1 VSRAVLIGAAL
12 MIAACSGSDSEA
24 PAKDSSPT
32 SPGGSSSSGS
42 TSSSSGSTSSSGGS
56 SGGGSTSSSSGAPAQ
71 GDAGADSGPAGN
83 CVPKGYAGNEKKIGA
98 YCDDD
103 VSCPFSLDPFLVC
116 TKPYDPTGNHM
127 FCTAACS
134 KDSECG
140 SGAYCVKDPQ
150 GSGCV
155 PTQCGGAPSN

>member
-1 VSRAVLIGAAL
+1 MAL
-12 MIAACSGSDSEA
+12 LAGCSGSDAET
-24 PAKDSSPT
+24 PAKETSPT
-32 SPGGSSSSGS
+32 SPSGSTTSSSSSSSSSGGANA
-42 TSSSSGSTSSSGGS
+42 SSSGGSSSGGS
-56 SGGGSTSSSSGAPAQ
+56 SGSSGAPAPSD
-71 GDAGADSGPAGN
+71 GGADSGPAGN

-116 TKPYDPTGNHM
+116 TKPYDPTGTHM

-140 SGAYCVKDPQ
+140 TGAYCVKDPQ

-155 PTQCGGAPSN
+155 PTQCGGAPSQ

>member
-1 VSRAVLIGAAL
+1 MSRLLIGAVIA
-12 MIAACSGSDSEA
+12 IAACSGSDA
-24 PAKDSSPT
+24 DGPAKETSPT
-32 SPGGSSSSGS
+32 SPSGSS
-42 TSSSSGSTSSSGGS
+42 TSSSSSSSSSSGGAGSSSGGS
-56 SGGGSTSSSSGAPAQ
+56 SSGGSTSGAPAQ
-71 GDAGADSGPAGN
+71 GDAGTDAGPAGN
-83 CVPKGYAGNEKKIGA
+83 CVPKGYQGNEKKIGA

-103 VSCPFSLDPFLVC
+103 VSCPFSFDPFLVC

-150 GSGCV
+150 GNGCV
-155 PTQCGGAPSN
+155 PTQCGGTPSQ